1 MIYFLGAVRR
11 DPSVQSATNAEIDEV
26 IKVWLRYS
34 KDRDGGRAAR
44 AAAVAAAVAGPAAS
58 KSPSNLDE
66 LSTEEYSSSSD
77 NE

>member
-11 DPSVQSATNAEIDEV
+11 NPSVQSATNAEIDEV

-44 AAAVAAAVAGPAAS
+44 RAAAAAVAEPAAS

-77 NE
+77 RE